1 MRRIQAVFLLDE
13 GQESLERITLITGL
27 KQSRIFGLRRLYLQK
42 GLKALLYQGSS
53 RSWLTPRQIQEL
65 KRTLHNPQTLSR
77 IGYADSFWTTKRL
90 ADYIRL
96 AYGVTYKSRTSYYL
110 IFKRVQFT
118 YHKPAKVFVKR
129 DEAEVK
135 RWRQET
141 RPLLEE
147 AWRDKETVILAGDEM
162 LLSTA
167 TTLQKIWLPQGQSPK
182 IEVSNTRKNLSLY
195 GFLNLKTGQ
204 EHAFLTEKQTMRIT
218 RRILQRLRLIYPR
231 RDNPGNHLKG
241 KRLLVL
247 WDNPGWHRGS
257 RVRDYVKKD
266 GKIEVIF
273 FPKYAP
279 EENPQE
285 HVWKEGRSKVTH
297 NTFIGNLAQ
306 AAKDLVGYLNRTR
319 FHYSLL
325 GFLSNPI

>member
-1 MRRIQAVFLLDE
+1 MA
-13 GQESLERITLITGL
+13 RITLITGL
-27 KQSRIFGLRRLYLQK
+27 KQSRIFGLRRLYLKK
-42 GLKALLYQGSS
+42 GWKSLLYQGSS

-65 KRTLHNPQTLSR
+65 KRILHNPKTLSR

-110 IFKRVQFT
+110 IFRRVKFT

-129 DEAEVK
+129 DEQEVK
-135 RWRQET
+135 RWRRET

-147 AWRDKETVILAGDEM
+147 AWGNKETVILCADEM

-182 IEVSNTRKNLSLY
+182 IKVSNTRKNLSLY

-204 EHAFLTEKQTMRIT
+204 EHAFITEKQTMKIT
-218 RRILQRLRLIYPR
+218 RRVLQKLRLTYPR
-231 RDNPGNHLKG
+231 KENQGNHLKG
-241 KRLLVL
+241 KRLLIL

-257 RVRDYVKKD
+257 LVKDYLKKD
-266 GKIEVIF
+266 GKMEVIY
-273 FPKYAP
+273 FPPYAP

-285 HVWKEGRSKVTH
+285 HVWKEGRAKVTH

-306 AAKDLVGYLNRTR
+306 AAKDFVSYLNRTK

-325 GFLSNPI
+325 GFPSIPV